1 MLRHLL
7 PLLLFPTLTVNS
19 YEWNATAICDARR
32 TNSPTNC
39 SLRGDQLRGQHINF
53 TFVEV
58 PHFLEFVRDP
68 ITEEIIFEDISSGL
82 LFKSDHRNTTYGA
95 GFLNDMLGWISHHAG
110 FTYSAYIASGR
121 CENDGKGLYNS
132 TYSNN
137 YKIASTDV
145 FEDECTVKTTGEP
158 GKGRTDAYL
167 GIFFI
172 TNERMSKND
181 FTIPFLS
188 NKGLSIALPNDLE
201 DCKKGSL
208 GNKTQTFIDNS
219 KLLQPFDNELW
230 YGIFFYLLFACFL
243 LMIVEGSW
251 EDFVKHES
259 ELTLLVQNRCNDDDS
274 GFKTR
279 PVGEGLPHGYLTVQ
293 GIHEHFLYYF
303 FRTFQSILAG
313 NELPEVLTA
322 EGRVMN
328 IWLAICSVVILAAYT
343 ANLTVFLIADVP
355 HTVEGISDLIDRN
368 IPTYLP
374 SDSAFSDWV
383 IAAYPELNAKVRQ
396 GVKKI
401 EAIMYP

>member
-7 PLLLFPTLTVNS
+7 PLLILPTLTVNS

-68 ITEEIIFEDISSGL
+68 ITDEIIFEDISSGL
-82 LFKSDHRNTTYGA
+82 LFKSDHRNTTYGT
-95 GFLNDMLGWISHHAG
+95 GFLNDMLGWISNHAG

-158 GKGRTDAYL
+158 GKGRTDACL
-167 GIFFI
+167 GMFFI

-181 FTIPFLS
+181 FTIPILS

-201 DCKKGSL
+201 DCKKGSP

-230 YGIFFYLLFACFL
+230 YGIFFYLLFACF
-243 LMIVEGSW
+243 
-251 EDFVKHES
+251 
-259 ELTLLVQNRCNDDDS
+259 
-274 GFKTR
+274 
-279 PVGEGLPHGYLTVQ
+279 
-293 GIHEHFLYYF
+293 
-303 FRTFQSILAG
+303 
-313 NELPEVLTA
+313 
-322 EGRVMN
+322 
-328 IWLAICSVVILAAYT
+328 
-343 ANLTVFLIADVP
+343 
-355 HTVEGISDLIDRN
+355 
-368 IPTYLP
+368 
-374 SDSAFSDWV
+374 
-383 IAAYPELNAKVRQ
+383 
-396 GVKKI
+396 
-401 EAIMYP
+401 